1 MLTGLLFSISTLS
14 QLNKSKIKITD
25 TSLQPLVVVNKV
37 VANKNLLQL
46 IPEENIKSVT
56 ILKDKEAIL
65 KYKELGKNGVIEIT
79 TKDISKRKLKQILKT
94 AELELI
100 PKNTNKL
107 FKFSGNITDCENIPI
122 PNVQI
127 KNTTLNKIEYTD
139 SLGKFSV
146 TCRLSDSITFSKQ
159 NYQQQKLQITS
170 EKEINIQLKE
180 IQRNQILIK
189 KPVIYLYPKEK
200 TDIELSIYFE
210 GKLGTTFPKL
220 EKSWNVTA
228 YENGQIFDKK
238 TSRFYTS
245 LFWDGEITFPAAH
258 YQYKTGFVVE
268 KEKLTS
274 FLIEKLEFMG
284 LSTAETNDFIQYWLP
299 ILEVNPY
306 TFIHFLVNDAYTVF
320 STNTIHP
327 KPETSIRVMME
338 FFGVDEIISIAP
350 QQLPSTKRKG
360 FTLVEW
366 GGSDVSNVI
375 DVNEL
380 LENKHIQKYI
390 TLNKEIN
397 FEKQNP
403 IYIIDKKM
411 VSKKKFN
418 KLTCDDII
426 QIEVLNSKK
435 APALFGEK
443 GIFGAIIVTT
453 NKKP

>member
-1 MLTGLLFSISTLS
+1 MKNKILFLLTGLLFSISSLS
-14 QLNKSKIKITD
+14 QLNKSKIKIAD
-25 TSLQPLVVVNKV
+25 TSLQPLAVVNKV
-37 VANKNLLQL
+37 VANKNMLQL
-46 IPEENIKSVT
+46 IPEKHIKSVT

-94 AELELI
+94 AELELT

-107 FKFSGNITDCENIPI
+107 FKLSGNITDCENIPI
-122 PNVQI
+122 PNVEI
-127 KNTTLNKIEYTD
+127 KNTTLNKIEYAD
-139 SLGKFSV
+139 NLGKFSV
-146 TCRLSDSITFSKQ
+146 TCRLSDSISFSKQ

-200 TDIELSIYFE
+200 TDVELSINFE
-210 GKLGTTFPKL
+210 GKLETTFPKL

-238 TSRFYTS
+238 TNRFYTS
-245 LFWDGEITFPAAH
+245 LFWDGEITFPTTH

-284 LSTAETNDFIQYWLP
+284 LNTVETNDFIQYWLP
-299 ILEVNPY
+299 ILEQNKS
-306 TFIHFLVNDAYTVF
+306 TFIHFLVNEKYDIF
-320 STNTIHP
+320 STNNVHP

-338 FFGVDEIISIAP
+338 FFGVDEIFSIAP

-366 GGSDVSNVI
+366 GGSDVS
-375 DVNEL
+375 
-380 LENKHIQKYI
+380 KMK
-390 TLNKEIN
+390 
-397 FEKQNP
+397 P
-403 IYIIDKKM
+403 IEYL
-411 VSKKKFN
+411 
-418 KLTCDDII
+418 KL
-426 QIEVLNSKK
+426 K
-435 APALFGEK
+435 
-443 GIFGAIIVTT
+443 
-453 NKKP
+453 

>member
-1 MLTGLLFSISTLS
+1 MKNKILFLLTGLLFSISTLS

-79 TKDISKRKLKQILKT
+79 TKGISKRKLKQILKT

-107 FKFSGNITDCENIPI
+107 FKLSGNITDCENIPI

-127 KNTTLNKIEYTD
+127 KITSLNKIEYAD

-200 TDIELSIYFE
+200 TDIELSINFE
-210 GKLGTTFPKL
+210 GKLGTTF
-220 EKSWNVTA
+220 
-228 YENGQIFDKK
+228 
-238 TSRFYTS
+238 
-245 LFWDGEITFPAAH
+245 
-258 YQYKTGFVVE
+258 
-268 KEKLTS
+268 
-274 FLIEKLEFMG
+274 
-284 LSTAETNDFIQYWLP
+284 
-299 ILEVNPY
+299 
-306 TFIHFLVNDAYTVF
+306 
-320 STNTIHP
+320 
-327 KPETSIRVMME
+327 
-338 FFGVDEIISIAP
+338 
-350 QQLPSTKRKG
+350 
-360 FTLVEW
+360 
-366 GGSDVSNVI
+366 
-375 DVNEL
+375 
-380 LENKHIQKYI
+380 
-390 TLNKEIN
+390 LN
-397 FEKQNP
+397 
-403 IYIIDKKM
+403 
-411 VSKKKFN
+411 
-418 KLTCDDII
+418 
-426 QIEVLNSKK
+426 
-435 APALFGEK
+435 
-443 GIFGAIIVTT
+443 
-453 NKKP
+453 